1 MTRTGRVSALF
12 AGGASFCPVQVEE
25 ERCDRMTD
33 ATVYVVDD
41 DPALRESLGY
51 LLQSEGLSVRCFG
64 SARQF
69 LADHDRDARGCLV
82 VDVRMP
88 EMSGL
93 QLQEYLT
100 AEGSTLPI
108 IVITG
113 HGDVPMAVKA
123 LKNGALDFIEKPF
136 ADQQLLD
143 RVHEALDVDRRR
155 HSERAKRA
163 DLLRRIERL
172 TKREREVLSGVTDG
186 KANKVIA
193 EELGLSPKTV
203 EVHRARLMQK
213 LEVASLAEL
222 MRLAILRERLGIP
235 S

>member
-1 MTRTGRVSALF
+1 ML
-12 AGGASFCPVQVEE
+12 
-25 ERCDRMTD
+25 D

-51 LLQSEGLSVRCFG
+51 LLQSEGLTVRAFEN
-64 SARQF
+64 ARLF
-69 LADHDRDARGCLV
+69 LAAYDREARGCLV

-93 QLQEYLT
+93 QLQEHLAT
-100 AEGSTLPI
+100 EGSTLPV

-143 RVHEALDVDRRR
+143 RVHEALDVDRRL
-155 HSERAKRA
+155 HGERAKR
-163 DLLRRIERL
+163 DDILRRLQRL
-172 TKREREVLSGVTDG
+172 TKREREVMTGVAEG

-213 LEVASLAEL
+213 LEVDSLAQL
-222 MRLAILRERLGIP
+222 MRFAILRERYGILA
-235 S
+235 

>member
-1 MTRTGRVSALF
+1 MR
-12 AGGASFCPVQVEE
+12 
-25 ERCDRMTD
+25 D

-51 LLQSEGLSVRCFG
+51 LLQSEGLSVRAFEG
-64 SARQF
+64 ARQF
-69 LADHDRDARGCLV
+69 LAAYDRGARGCLV

-93 QLQEYLT
+93 QLQEHLA
-100 AEGSTLPI
+100 AEGCTLPI

-143 RVHEALDVDRRR
+143 RVHEALDVERRQYG
-155 HSERAKRA
+155 ERSKR
-163 DLLRRIERL
+163 DDIVRRLDRL
-172 TKREREVLSGVTDG
+172 TKREREVMAGVASG

-213 LEVASLAEL
+213 LEVDSLAQL
-222 MRLAILRERLGIP
+222 MRLAILHERYGI
-235 S
+235 

>member
-1 MTRTGRVSALF
+1 MDSSVARDRGVAP
-12 AGGASFCPVQVEE
+12 SF
-25 ERCDRMTD
+25 DRAVVKEHRLDLMID

-51 LLQSEGLSVRCFG
+51 LLQSEGLIVRAFEG
-64 SARQF
+64 ARQF
-69 LADHDRDARGCLV
+69 LAEYDRSTRGCLV

-93 QLQEYLT
+93 QLQEHLA
-100 AEGSTLPI
+100 AEGSTLPV

-155 HSERAKRA
+155 FGERAKR
-163 DLLRRIERL
+163 DDILRRLGRL
-172 TKREREVLSGVTDG
+172 TKREREVMTGVAEG

-213 LEVASLAEL
+213 LEVDSLAQL
-222 MRLAILRERLGIP
+222 MRFAILRERYGVP
-235 S
+235 P

>member
-1 MTRTGRVSALF
+1 ML
-12 AGGASFCPVQVEE
+12 
-25 ERCDRMTD
+25 D

-51 LLQSEGLSVRCFG
+51 LLQSEGLTVRAFE
-64 SARQF
+64 SARLF
-69 LADHDRDARGCLV
+69 LAAYDREARGCLV

-93 QLQEYLT
+93 QLQEHLAT
-100 AEGSTLPI
+100 EGSTLPV

-143 RVHEALDVDRRR
+143 RVHEALDVDRRL
-155 HSERAKRA
+155 HGERAKR
-163 DLLRRIERL
+163 DDILRRLQRL
-172 TKREREVLSGVTDG
+172 TKREREVMTGVAEG

-213 LEVASLAEL
+213 LEVDSLAQL
-222 MRLAILRERLGIP
+222 MRFAILRERYGILA
-235 S
+235 

>member
-1 MTRTGRVSALF
+1 VEVSLLPH
-12 AGGASFCPVQVEE
+12 GGTAASFDLAVVKESPENL
-25 ERCDRMTD
+25 MID

-51 LLQSEGLSVRCFG
+51 LLQSEGLKVRAFEC
-64 SARQF
+64 ARQF
-69 LADHDRDARGCLV
+69 LAEYDRHARGCLV

-93 QLQEYLT
+93 QLQEHLA

-143 RVHEALDVDRRR
+143 RVHEALDVERRLYG
-155 HSERAKRA
+155 ERATRE
-163 DLLRRIERL
+163 DLLRRLNRL
-172 TKREREVLSGVTDG
+172 TKREREVMTGVADG

-213 LEVASLAEL
+213 LEVDSLAQL
-222 MRLAILRERLGIP
+222 MRFAILRERYAVQQ
-235 S
+235 

>member
-1 MTRTGRVSALF
+1 MTN
-12 AGGASFCPVQVEE
+12 
-25 ERCDRMTD
+25 

-51 LLQSEGLSVRCFG
+51 LLQSEGLTVRTFEG
-64 SARQF
+64 ARQF
-69 LADHDRDARGCLV
+69 LSEHDRDARGCLV

-93 QLQEYLT
+93 QLQEYLA

-143 RVHEALDVDRRR
+143 RVHEALDVDRRL
-155 HSERAKRA
+155 HGERAKR
-163 DLLRRIERL
+163 DDILRRLNRL
-172 TKREREVLSGVTDG
+172 TKRELEVMAGVAAG

-213 LEVASLAEL
+213 LEVDSLAQL
-222 MRLAILRERLGIP
+222 MRFAILRERYGVIAL
-235 S
+235 